1 MECEHCGFEK
11 RVADLEKDSE
21 RNQHTHKEFYG
32 KFEELGKGQAVAD
45 ERYGAIQATLA
56 QIQADLK
63 ELKEKPGKRW
73 ESIVGA
79 VLQWAVLAILAAVM
93 VFK

>member
-1 MECEHCGFEK
+1 M
-11 RVADLEKDSE
+11 
-21 RNQHTHKEFYG
+21 
-32 KFEELGKGQAVAD
+32 AD